1 MKISRDQFLAEMR
14 ADAPLLELWARESV
28 KLISEM
34 VKAEIGAARFEG
46 FFKVAP
52 QFRLKTEES
61 ALIKFDRWDLLG
73 SAKEM
78 HDLAGARF
86 VVLLR
91 TDLQIIE
98 NVIKR
103 FSGWSTS
110 SVRNF
115 EDDVD
120 DDPEVFDYQSIH
132 LLIKGSRGAIIN
144 DHHLTDDV
152 TCEIQIR
159 TLMQHAYA
167 ELCHDKMYKNF
178 RAIPPSAKRLVARS
192 MALMETTD
200 SIFCD
205 TAEQL
210 EEVAAG
216 RSKWLKYLS
225 DAYGQAI
232 HQPAPS
238 RDLECAVIFDR
249 FQHLLENVMLSEVG
263 AAVDAPFVRSQMV
276 QRLGDK
282 LFSSA
287 GCVLTY
293 WLVENHFNETRRSWP
308 DESLL
313 PGLQLVC
320 ADLGVSYE

>member
-1 MKISRDQFLAEMR
+1 MKISRDQFLVEMR
-14 ADAPLLELWARESV
+14 ANAPLLELWARESV

-34 VKAEIGAARFEG
+34 VRAEIGQERFEG
-46 FFKVAP
+46 FFKIDP
-52 QFRLKTEES
+52 RYRLKTEES
-61 ALIKFDRWDLLG
+61 ALKKFDRWGDLE

-98 NVIKR
+98 NVIEG
-103 FSGWSTS
+103 FSGWSTAR
-110 SVRNF
+110 VRHF

-120 DDPEVFDYQSIH
+120 DDPAVFDYQSIH
-132 LLIKGSRGAIIN
+132 LLIKGSRGTTIAG
-144 DHHLTDDV
+144 HLLADDV
-152 TCEIQIR
+152 TCEIQVR
-159 TLMQHAYA
+159 TMMQHAYA
-167 ELCHDKMYKNF
+167 ELCHDKIYKNF
-178 RAIPPSAKRLVARS
+178 RSIPPSAKRLVARS

-200 SIFCD
+200 SIFCE
-205 TAEQL
+205 TAKQL
-210 EEVAAG
+210 EEVTADRNRWLEYLAG
-216 RSKWLKYLS
+216 V
-225 DAYGQAI
+225 YGQAT
-232 HQPAPS
+232 QQSAS
-238 RDLECAVIFDR
+238 SGDLVCPVIFDR
-249 FQHLLENVMLSEVG
+249 FQHLLENVMLCDVG
-263 AAVDAPFVRSQMV
+263 AAVDAPVVRSRMV
-276 QRLGDK
+276 DRLSDK

-293 WLVENHFNETRRSWP
+293 WLVENHFNETKRSWP

>member
-1 MKISRDQFLAEMR
+1 VKISRNQFLVEMR
-14 ADAPLLELWARESV
+14 ANASLLELWARESV
-28 KLISEM
+28 NLISEM
-34 VKAEIGAARFEG
+34 VRAEIGQARFES
-46 FFKVAP
+46 FFKIDP
-52 QFRLKTEES
+52 KYRLKTEDS
-61 ALIKFDRWDLLG
+61 ALKKFDRWDLIE

-78 HDLAGARF
+78 HDLVGARF

-98 NVIKR
+98 NVIKG

-110 SVRNF
+110 SVRHY
-115 EDDVD
+115 EDDID

-132 LLIKGSRGAIIN
+132 LLIKGSRGTTIGGHMLA
-144 DHHLTDDV
+144 DDV
-152 TCEIQIR
+152 TCEIQIC
-159 TLMQHAYA
+159 TIMQHAYA
-167 ELCHDKMYKNF
+167 ELCHDKIYKNF
-178 RAIPPSAKRLVARS
+178 RSIPPSAKRLVARS

-200 SIFCD
+200 SIFCE

-216 RSKWLKYLS
+216 RNRWLEYLAS
-225 DAYGQAI
+225 VYGIAI
-232 HQPAPS
+232 KNS
-238 RDLECAVIFDR
+238 SFSVDLICPVIFDR
-249 FQHLLENVMLSEVG
+249 FQHLLENVMLSDVG
-263 AAVDAPFVRSQMV
+263 AMVDMPVV
-276 QRLGDK
+276 QSRILDRVGDK

-293 WLVENHFNETRRSWP
+293 WLVDNHFNETKRSWP

-320 ADLGVSYE
+320 ADLGISYE

>member
-1 MKISRDQFLAEMR
+1 MKISRDQFLAEVR
-14 ADAPLLELWARESV
+14 ADAPLLDLWARESV

-34 VKAEIGAARFEG
+34 VRAEIGPERFKS
-46 FFKVAP
+46 FFKIEP
-52 QFRLKTEES
+52 NFRLKTEES
-61 ALIKFDRWDLLG
+61 ALKKFDRWDSLE
-73 SAKEM
+73 SAKEI
-78 HDLAGARF
+78 HDLVGARF

-98 NVIKR
+98 SVIKG
-103 FSGWSTS
+103 FSGWSTAR
-110 SVRNF
+110 VRHF

-132 LLIKGSRGAIIN
+132 LLIKGSRGTTIN
-144 DHHLTDDV
+144 EHLLDDDV

-159 TLMQHAYA
+159 TMMQHAYA
-167 ELCHDKMYKNF
+167 ELCHDKIYKNF

-200 SIFCD
+200 SIFCE
-205 TAEQL
+205 TADQL
-210 EEVAAG
+210 EEVAAD
-216 RSKWLKYLS
+216 RNRWLDYLS
-225 DAYGQAI
+225 NVYGQSI
-232 HQPAPS
+232 QRNAPS
-238 RDLECAVIFDR
+238 NDLVCLIIFDR
-249 FQHLLENVMLSEVG
+249 FQHLLESVILSDVG
-263 AAVDAPFVRSQMV
+263 AVVDAPIIRSRV
-276 QRLGDK
+276 VDRISDK

-293 WLVENHFNETRRSWP
+293 WLVENHFNETKRSWP

-320 ADLGVSYE
+320 ADLGISYE

>member
-28 KLISEM
+28 KLISAM
-34 VKAEIGAARFEG
+34 VRAEVGAERFEG
-46 FFKVAP
+46 FFKIEP
-52 QFRLKTEES
+52 RYRLKTEES
-61 ALIKFDRWDLLG
+61 ALKKFDRWDSLE

-98 NVIKR
+98 NVIKG
-103 FSGWSTS
+103 FSGWSTA
-110 SVRNF
+110 SVRHF

-132 LLIKGSRGAIIN
+132 LLIKGSRGTTIN
-144 DHHLTDDV
+144 DYLLADDV
-152 TCEIQIR
+152 TCEIQVR
-159 TLMQHAYA
+159 TMMQHAYA
-167 ELCHDKMYKNF
+167 ELCHDKIYKNF
-178 RAIPPSAKRLVARS
+178 RAIPASAKRLVARS

-200 SIFCD
+200 SIFCE

-210 EEVAAG
+210 EEVAAD
-216 RSKWLKYLS
+216 RNRWLRHLS
-225 DAYGQAI
+225 DVYGQAI
-232 HQPAPS
+232 QRSAPS
-238 RDLECAVIFDR
+238 VDLVCSAIFDR
-249 FQHLLENVMLSEVG
+249 FRHLLENVMLSEVG
-263 AAVDAPFVRSQMV
+263 ATVDAPVVRSRMV
-276 QRLGDK
+276 DRLGDK
-282 LFSSA
+282 LFDSA

-293 WLVENHFNETRRSWP
+293 WLVENHFNETKRSWP

-313 PGLQLVC
+313 PGLRLVC